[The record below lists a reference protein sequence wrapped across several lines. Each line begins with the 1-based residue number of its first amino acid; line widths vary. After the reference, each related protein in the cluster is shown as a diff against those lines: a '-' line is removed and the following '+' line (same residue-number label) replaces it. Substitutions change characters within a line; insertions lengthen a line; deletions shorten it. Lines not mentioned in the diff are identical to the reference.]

1 MNSIPERPTRVQ
13 PSEHHKPTRT
23 KFGFSHDNKRTA
35 QHTQQARH
43 LMEIRFSVLVVLI
56 VFLALNAAVQLST
69 LAAVQGLATQQHAV
83 SPPGTDTAA
92 LEIALN
98 ERRLAFVLATDAKF
112 DEPIN
117 PDQKDRKLRLASNR
131 WCTKWGETTS
141 RDGSNGGCSAANV
154 VLMNDVDMV
163 IEIAKELGWKDDLKP
178 VAVFGSKAWLDN
190 PYNSEATHDRDQWK
204 IFEEKKSQLENYD
217 LKFDSNLSGFIEN
230 HVEFEQ
236 RRYREA
242 SFHVKAKLCGLTFS
256 TTWQGKPVLES
267 SPIDEW
273 FYGTNGGGRISA
285 TQGRR
290 ADPLY
295 YRKVKWGS

>member
-1 MNSIPERPTRVQ
+1 
-13 PSEHHKPTRT
+13 
-23 KFGFSHDNKRTA
+23 
-35 QHTQQARH
+35 
-43 LMEIRFSVLVVLI
+43 MEIRFSVLVVLI
-56 VFLALNAAVQLST
+56 VSLALNAAVQLST

-83 SPPGTDTAA
+83 SPPGTDAAA

-117 PDQKDRKLRLASNR
+117 PDQQDRKLPLRLATNR
-131 WCTKWGETTS
+131 WCTKWRETFS
-141 RDGSNGGCSAANV
+141 RGGRGSNGECSAANV

-163 IEIAKELGWKDDLKP
+163 IEIAKGLGWKDDLKP

-190 PYNSEATHDRDQWK
+190 PYNSEAAYDRDQWK

-256 TTWQGKPVLES
+256 TTWQGAPDRTSFLES
-267 SPIDEW
+267 RPIETLNLGLREIVTR
-273 FYGTNGGGRISA
+273 FA
-285 TQGRR
+285 R
-290 ADPLY
+290 ANSLY
-295 YRKVKWGS
+295 YRTVKWGS

>member
-1 MNSIPERPTRVQ
+1 MQNDSQ
-13 PSEHHKPTRT
+13 
-23 KFGFSHDNKRTA
+23 FGFFIITTTA

-83 SPPGTDTAA
+83 SPPGTDAAA

-190 PYNSEATHDRDQWK
+190 PYTPETPYQKWK

-217 LKFDSNLSGFIEN
+217 LKFDAAREKKPQVENLTPFIEN
-230 HVEFEQ
+230 YVDFEQ

-242 SFHVKAKLCGLTFS
+242 PFHVKAKLCGLTFS

-267 SPIDEW
+267 RPIDW
-273 FYGTNGGGRISA
+273 WNFRGNIGISRISA
-285 TQGRR
+285 ALRHSGE
-290 ADPLY
+290 LY
-295 YRKVKWGS
+295 YRTVKWGS

>member
-1 MNSIPERPTRVQ
+1 MQNDSQ
-13 PSEHHKPTRT
+13 
-23 KFGFSHDNKRTA
+23 FGFFIITTTA

-56 VFLALNAAVQLST
+56 VFLALNAAVQ
-69 LAAVQGLATQQHAV
+69 GLATQQHAV
-83 SPPGTDTAA
+83 SPPGTDAAA

-190 PYNSEATHDRDQWK
+190 PYNSEGSTYDRDSWK

-256 TTWQGKPVLES
+256 TTWQGAPVLES
-267 SPIDEW
+267 RPIEKWD
-273 FYGTNGGGRISA
+273 FRSNIGISSIFA
-285 TQGRR
+285 TLRYSGE
-290 ADPLY
+290 LY
-295 YRKVKWGS
+295 YRTVKWGS

>member
-1 MNSIPERPTRVQ
+1 
-13 PSEHHKPTRT
+13 
-23 KFGFSHDNKRTA
+23 
-35 QHTQQARH
+35 
-43 LMEIRFSVLVVLI
+43 MEIRFSVLVVLI
-56 VFLALNAAVQLST
+56 VFLALNAAVQ
-69 LAAVQGLATQQHAV
+69 GLATQQHAV
-83 SPPGTDTAA
+83 SPPGTDAAA

-112 DEPIN
+112 DEPTRTES
-117 PDQKDRKLRLASNR
+117 DRNVQLASNR

-141 RDGSNGGCSAANV
+141 RKTRRGSDGGCSAANV

-190 PYNSEATHDRDQWK
+190 PYNSEGSTYDRDSWK

-256 TTWQGKPVLES
+256 TTWQGAPILES
-267 SPIDEW
+267 RPIETW
-273 FYGTNGGGRISA
+273 NFRAEYGISGIPA
-285 TQGRR
+285 TLRYSGE
-290 ADPLY
+290 LY
-295 YRKVKWGS
+295 YRTVKWGS

>member
-1 MNSIPERPTRVQ
+1 
-13 PSEHHKPTRT
+13 
-23 KFGFSHDNKRTA
+23 
-35 QHTQQARH
+35 
-43 LMEIRFSVLVVLI
+43 MEIRFSVLVVLI

-69 LAAVQGLATQQHAV
+69 LAAVQGLAAQQYAV
-83 SPPGTDTAA
+83 SPPRTDAAA

-112 DEPIN
+112 DQPTN
-117 PDQKDRKLRLASNR
+117 PDHKDTKLRQPTNP
-131 WCTKWGETTS
+131 WCAKWDHTIRNAYG
-141 RDGSNGGCSAANV
+141 RCNAAKV
-154 VLMNDVDMV
+154 VLMSDVEMV

-190 PYNSEATHDRDQWK
+190 PYNSEAAYDRDQWK

-290 ADPLY
+290 SDPLY
-295 YRKVKWGS
+295 YRTVKWGS

>member
-1 MNSIPERPTRVQ
+1 
-13 PSEHHKPTRT
+13 
-23 KFGFSHDNKRTA
+23 
-35 QHTQQARH
+35 
-43 LMEIRFSVLVVLI
+43 MEIRFSVLVVLI
-56 VFLALNAAVQLST
+56 VSLALNAAVQLST
-69 LAAVQGLATQQHAV
+69 LAAVQGLAAQQYAV
-83 SPPGTDTAA
+83 SPPRTDAAA

-112 DEPIN
+112 DEPTN
-117 PDQKDRKLRLASNR
+117 PDQQDRHLRKATNR
-131 WCTKWGETTS
+131 WCTKWGS
-141 RDGSNGGCSAANV
+141 GSCSAANV

-190 PYNSEATHDRDQWK
+190 PYNSEGSTYDRDSWK

-256 TTWQGKPVLES
+256 TTWQGAPDRTSFLES
-267 SPIDEW
+267 RPIETLPIGITR
-273 FYGTNGGGRISA
+273 FA
-285 TQGRR
+285 R
-290 ADPLY
+290 ANSLY
-295 YRKVKWGS
+295 YRTVKWGS

>member
-1 MNSIPERPTRVQ
+1 
-13 PSEHHKPTRT
+13 
-23 KFGFSHDNKRTA
+23 
-35 QHTQQARH
+35 
-43 LMEIRFSVLVVLI
+43 MEIRFSVLVVLI
-56 VFLALNAAVQLST
+56 VFLALNAAIQLST
-69 LAAVQGLATQQHAV
+69 LAAVQGLAVQQHAV
-83 SPPGTDTAA
+83 SPPGTDAAA

-112 DEPIN
+112 DEPTN
-117 PDQKDRKLRLASNR
+117 PDQQDRHLRKATNR
-131 WCTKWGETTS
+131 WCTKWGY
-141 RDGSNGGCSAANV
+141 GSCSAANV

-190 PYNSEATHDRDQWK
+190 PYTPETPYQKWK

-217 LKFDSNLSGFIEN
+217 LKFDAAREKKPQVENLTPFIEN
-230 HVEFEQ
+230 YVDFEQ

-267 SPIDEW
+267 RPIHEW
-273 FYGTNGGGRISA
+273 EYKSDGRDVIYSLTA
-285 TQGRR
+285 TQERR
-290 ADPLY
+290 SDPLY
-295 YRKVKWGS
+295 YRTVKWGS

>member
-1 MNSIPERPTRVQ
+1 
-13 PSEHHKPTRT
+13 
-23 KFGFSHDNKRTA
+23 
-35 QHTQQARH
+35 
-43 LMEIRFSVLVVLI
+43 MEIRFSVLVVLI

-69 LAAVQGLATQQHAV
+69 LAAVQGLAAQQYAV
-83 SPPGTDTAA
+83 SPPGTDAAA

-117 PDQKDRKLRLASNR
+117 PDQKDSRLRLASNR
-131 WCTKWGETTS
+131 WCTKWGETTG
-141 RDGSNGGCSAANV
+141 RDTRGSNGGCSAANV

-190 PYNSEATHDRDQWK
+190 PYNSEPAYDRDKWK

-256 TTWQGKPVLES
+256 TTWQGAPDRTSLSRPFVML
-267 SPIDEW
+267 PLGITR
-273 FYGTNGGGRISA
+273 FA
-285 TQGRR
+285 R
-290 ADPLY
+290 ANSLY
-295 YRKVKWGS
+295 YRTVKWGS

>member
-1 MNSIPERPTRVQ
+1 MQNDSQ
-13 PSEHHKPTRT
+13 
-23 KFGFSHDNKRTA
+23 FGFFIITTTA

-56 VFLALNAAVQLST
+56 VFLALNAAVQ
-69 LAAVQGLATQQHAV
+69 GLATQQHAV
-83 SPPGTDTAA
+83 SPPGTDAAA

-112 DEPIN
+112 DEPTRTES
-117 PDQKDRKLRLASNR
+117 DRNVQLASNR

-141 RDGSNGGCSAANV
+141 RKTRRGSDGGCSAANV

-256 TTWQGKPVLES
+256 TTWQGAPVLES
-267 SPIDEW
+267 RPIEKW
-273 FYGTNGGGRISA
+273 NFRSNIGISVISA
-285 TQGRR
+285 TLRHSGE
-290 ADPLY
+290 LY
-295 YRKVKWGS
+295 YRTVKWGS

>member
-1 MNSIPERPTRVQ
+1 
-13 PSEHHKPTRT
+13 
-23 KFGFSHDNKRTA
+23 
-35 QHTQQARH
+35 
-43 LMEIRFSVLVVLI
+43 MEIRFSVLVVLI

-83 SPPGTDTAA
+83 SPPGTDAAA

-112 DEPIN
+112 DEPTN
-117 PDQKDRKLRLASNR
+117 PDQQDRHLRKATNR
-131 WCTKWGETTS
+131 WCTKWGS
-141 RDGSNGGCSAANV
+141 GSCSAANV

-163 IEIAKELGWKDDLKP
+163 IEIAKELGWKDLKQ

-190 PYNSEATHDRDQWK
+190 PYNPITPQAESEQRRNGVHTRDDWK
-204 IFEEKKSQLENYD
+204 IFEQKKSQLENYD

-267 SPIDEW
+267 RPIDEW
-273 FYGTNGGGRISA
+273 VYGTYGRGDIYLPRTVNGPSSTISA
-285 TQGRR
+285 TQGHRS
-290 ADPLY
+290 DPLY

>member
-1 MNSIPERPTRVQ
+1 
-13 PSEHHKPTRT
+13 
-23 KFGFSHDNKRTA
+23 
-35 QHTQQARH
+35 
-43 LMEIRFSVLVVLI
+43 MEIRFSVLVVLI
-56 VFLALNAAVQLST
+56 VSLALNAAVQLST
-69 LAAVQGLATQQHAV
+69 LAAVQGLAAQQYAV
-83 SPPGTDTAA
+83 SPPRTDTAA

-112 DEPIN
+112 DEPTN
-117 PDQKDRKLRLASNR
+117 PDQHDRHLRKATNR
-131 WCTKWGETTS
+131 WCTKWGSESCT
-141 RDGSNGGCSAANV
+141 AANV

-163 IEIAKELGWKDDLKP
+163 IEIAKELGWKDLKQ

-190 PYNSEATHDRDQWK
+190 PYNSETPQAQTHDIMTIVDEWNEWNLDGKKSQWE

-230 HVEFEQ
+230 YVDFEQ

-267 SPIDEW
+267 RPIHEW
-273 FYGTNGGGRISA
+273 FYGIDGRAPSTAKISA
-285 TQGRR
+285 TQGKRS
-290 ADPLY
+290 DPLY
-295 YRKVKWGS
+295 YRTVKWGS

>member
-1 MNSIPERPTRVQ
+1 
-13 PSEHHKPTRT
+13 
-23 KFGFSHDNKRTA
+23 
-35 QHTQQARH
+35 
-43 LMEIRFSVLVVLI
+43 MEIRFSVLVVLI

-69 LAAVQGLATQQHAV
+69 LAAVQGLAAQQYAV
-83 SPPGTDTAA
+83 SPPRTDTAA

-117 PDQKDRKLRLASNR
+117 PDQQDRKLPLRLATNR
-131 WCTKWGETTS
+131 WCTKWRETFS
-141 RDGSNGGCSAANV
+141 RGGRGSNGECSAANV

-190 PYNSEATHDRDQWK
+190 PYNSETPQAQTHDIMTIVDEWNEWNLNGKKSQWE

-256 TTWQGKPVLES
+256 TTWQGEPVLES
-267 SPIDEW
+267 RPIERW
-273 FYGTNGGGRISA
+273 NFRGNNGISSISA
-285 TQGRR
+285 TLRYSGE
-290 ADPLY
+290 LY
-295 YRKVKWGS
+295 YRTVKWGS

>member
-1 MNSIPERPTRVQ
+1 MQNDSQ
-13 PSEHHKPTRT
+13 
-23 KFGFSHDNKRTA
+23 FGFFIITTTA

-83 SPPGTDTAA
+83 SPPGTDAAA

-190 PYNSEATHDRDQWK
+190 PYNSEAAYDRDQWK

-267 SPIDEW
+267 RPIDEW
-273 FYGTNGGGRISA
+273 EYKSDGRDVIYGITA

-290 ADPLY
+290 SDPLY
-295 YRKVKWGS
+295 YRTVKWGS

>member
-1 MNSIPERPTRVQ
+1 M
-13 PSEHHKPTRT
+13 
-23 KFGFSHDNKRTA
+23 
-35 QHTQQARH
+35 
-43 LMEIRFSVLVVLI
+43 LVVLI

-69 LAAVQGLATQQHAV
+69 LAAVQGLAAQQYAV
-83 SPPGTDTAA
+83 SPPRTDAAA

-112 DEPIN
+112 DEPTN
-117 PDQKDRKLRLASNR
+117 PDQRDRHLRKATNR
-131 WCTKWGETTS
+131 WCTKWDS
-141 RDGSNGGCSAANV
+141 GSCSAANV

-190 PYNSEATHDRDQWK
+190 PYNSEAAYDRDQWK

-242 SFHVKAKLCGLTFS
+242 SFHVKAKLCGFTFS
-256 TTWQGKPVLES
+256 TTWQGAPVLES
-267 SPIDEW
+267 RPIEKWD
-273 FYGTNGGGRISA
+273 FRSNIGISSIFA
-285 TQGRR
+285 TLRYSGE
-290 ADPLY
+290 LY
-295 YRKVKWGS
+295 YRTVTWGS

>member
-1 MNSIPERPTRVQ
+1 
-13 PSEHHKPTRT
+13 
-23 KFGFSHDNKRTA
+23 
-35 QHTQQARH
+35 
-43 LMEIRFSVLVVLI
+43 MEIRFSVLVELI
-56 VFLALNAAVQLST
+56 VFLALNAAAQIST
-69 LAAVQGLATQQHAV
+69 LAAGQGLAAQQYAV
-83 SPPGTDTAA
+83 SPPGTDAAA

-112 DEPIN
+112 DEPTN
-117 PDQKDRKLRLASNR
+117 PDQQDRHLRKATNR

-190 PYNSEATHDRDQWK
+190 PYNSEGSTYDRDSWK

-256 TTWQGKPVLES
+256 TTWQGAPVLES
-267 SPIDEW
+267 RPIEKWD
-273 FYGTNGGGRISA
+273 FRSNIGISSIFA
-285 TQGRR
+285 TLRYSGE
-290 ADPLY
+290 LY
-295 YRKVKWGS
+295 YRTVTWGS

>member
-1 MNSIPERPTRVQ
+1 MQNDSQ
-13 PSEHHKPTRT
+13 
-23 KFGFSHDNKRTA
+23 FGFFIITTTA

-69 LAAVQGLATQQHAV
+69 LAAVQGLAAQQYAV
-83 SPPGTDTAA
+83 SPPRTDAAA

-190 PYNSEATHDRDQWK
+190 PYNSEGSTYDRDSWK

-256 TTWQGKPVLES
+256 TTWQGAPVLES
-267 SPIDEW
+267 RPIEKW
-273 FYGTNGGGRISA
+273 NFRSNIGISVISA
-285 TQGRR
+285 TLRHSGE
-290 ADPLY
+290 LY
-295 YRKVKWGS
+295 YRTVKWGS